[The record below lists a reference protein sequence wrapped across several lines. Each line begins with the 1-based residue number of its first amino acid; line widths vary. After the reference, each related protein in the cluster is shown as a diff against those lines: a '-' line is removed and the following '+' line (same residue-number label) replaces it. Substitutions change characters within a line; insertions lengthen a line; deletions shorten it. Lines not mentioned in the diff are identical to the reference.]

1 METSNIRNLINEKKQ
16 NRMDYNHGWSM
27 RGILNELATEDRLD
41 LDQLVIAYYLMMID
55 AGKQKYLKSPDGS
68 NPLSSSH
75 IYKKVRDIVGDVP
88 TKSEMK
94 ALTKRLNAIPTLPL
108 DILTSS

>member
-1 METSNIRNLINEKKQ
+1 METLNIRNLINVKKQ
-16 NRMDYNHGWSM
+16 NRTDGWSI
-27 RGILNELATEDRLD
+27 RGILNELATADRLD

-88 TKSEMK
+88 TKREMK
-94 ALTKRLNAIPTLPL
+94 ALNERLNAIPTF
-108 DILTSS
+108 